1 MRNWKQR
8 GIGQSAAKS
17 RQNTLKKILW
27 SDHSHVGKERF
38 YVSDKERKDVALP
51 VHKDWQGVSHKTYQR
66 IKVRDIITP
75 PKTPKSKCIITMP
88 PFLTDELKKY
98 TSHLYGIMADERIL
112 RIFRFTKFYIEY
124 EIIRGIKASGVKRI
138 CLHDIRHSQVG
149 ETAEKITAGT

>member
-17 RQNTLKKILW
+17 QQNTLKKILW

-66 IKVRDIITP
+66 IEVRTLSHR
-75 PKTPKSKCIITMP
+75 PK
-88 PFLTDELKKY
+88 
-98 TSHLYGIMADERIL
+98 R
-112 RIFRFTKFYIEY
+112 R
-124 EIIRGIKASGVKRI
+124 KASV
-138 CLHDIRHSQVG
+138 L
-149 ETAEKITAGT
+149 